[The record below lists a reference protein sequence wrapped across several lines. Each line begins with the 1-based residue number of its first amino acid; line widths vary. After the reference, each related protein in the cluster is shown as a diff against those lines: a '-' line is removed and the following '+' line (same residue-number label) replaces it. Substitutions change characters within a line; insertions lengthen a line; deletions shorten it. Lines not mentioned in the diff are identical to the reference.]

1 MEEIVMK
8 INYLLIGLAAL
19 VAVVPQTGL
28 AQGFCHWSYSSG
40 QSICNT
46 NSGDVGIGTTT
57 PEAKLEVNSNFYGG
71 GPTIVVRNL
80 EEEGDGVIDF
90 QEFEG
95 NLRGNIG
102 MGGLE
107 ESSPRFIINSVG
119 ILDTV
124 LNEGGGKVGIGV
136 TSPVRTL
143 HVKDV
148 LRLEPQ
154 SSAPSG
160 GKGDLYASTGG
171 KLYFHNGSDWQE
183 LEFAP

>member
-1 MEEIVMK
+1 MRM
-8 INYLLIGLAAL
+8 NYLLIGLVVL

-46 NSGDVGIGTTT
+46 NSGDVHIRGSR
-57 PEAKLEVNSNFYGG
+57 PFLVLVDEQ
-71 GPTIVVRNL
+71 
-80 EEEGDGVIDF
+80 EEGNISSAISWSIGGNTHCELFYDDGAAHWAFYDTIGEVERVVIERDT
-90 QEFEG
+90 G
-95 NLRGNIG
+95 N
-102 MGGLE
+102 
-107 ESSPRFIINSVG
+107 
-119 ILDTV
+119 
-124 LNEGGGKVGIGV
+124 VGIGV

-148 LRLEPQ
+148 MRLEPQ

-160 GKGDLYASTGG
+160 GLGDLYASTGG

-183 LEFAP
+183 IDFAP